1 MSDPFGPRTK
11 IINTIRVTQ
20 QQAQGKAITD
30 RKSCCAGQLGGYVD
44 RDGLTGDRLFKMP
57 DGGQIRQNWISNSI
71 PNAIPPLTIPSGT
84 IGLPGYSSQKPR

>member
-1 MSDPFGPRTK
+1 MSDAFGPRTK

-30 RKSCCAGQLGGYVD
+30 RHSCCDGQLGAYSD
-44 RDGLTGDRLFKMP
+44 RDALTGDRLFTMP
-57 DGGQIRQNWISNSI
+57 DGGQIRQNWISNSK
-71 PNAIPPLTIPSGT
+71 PAALPPLTIPSGT